1 MKKVRKAVITAAGRG
16 TRHYPAT
23 NAVQKE
29 MFPLVD
35 RDGVTKPTIQLVVEE
50 ALSAGI
56 QEVCIVTSPGADAQ
70 IRAHFQPIPD
80 ANLPAY
86 QGKAWALE
94 QSERLADMAARISY
108 ATQET
113 PEGFGHAVHCARG
126 FVGEEP
132 FLLMLGDHVYIS
144 REERSC
150 ARQVTDRFT
159 ACGATVTA
167 VQQTPAS
174 QLHLF
179 GTIQGEPTGTPGLY
193 RAAALYE
200 KPSPE
205 CAREHLATPGL
216 PPDTY
221 LCLFGLYAFTPGIF
235 SCLEEQISSDARQH
249 GEIQLMSAQAMLRDR
264 EPYFACEV
272 NGRRYDMG
280 VPEGYIETQ
289 MALGGEKAS
298 PESESGV

>member
-1 MKKVRKAVITAAGRG
+1 MPAIRKAVITAAGRG

-35 RDGVTKPTIQLVVEE
+35 RDGVTKPTIQFVVEE

-56 QEVCIVTSPGADAQ
+56 EQVCIVTSPGADAQ
-70 IRAHFQPIPD
+70 IRAHFQPIPAAD
-80 ANLPAY
+80 LPAY
-86 QGKAWALE
+86 QGKAWALA
-94 QSERLADMAARISY
+94 QSERLAEMQARISY
-108 ATQET
+108 AIQET
-113 PEGFGHAVHCARG
+113 PEGFGHAVYCARE

-150 ARQVTDRFT
+150 ARQVTDCFS

-179 GTIQGEPTGTPGLY
+179 GTIRGELAGAPGLY
-193 RAAALYE
+193 RAAALHE
-200 KPSPE
+200 KPTQE
-205 CAREHLATPGL
+205 YAREHLITPGL

-221 LCLFGLYAFTPGIF
+221 LCLFGLYAFTAGIF
-235 SCLEEQISSDARQH
+235 GCLEEQIASDARER

-272 NGRRYDMG
+272 NGQRYDMG

-289 MALGGEKAS
+289 MALAGRGQ
-298 PESESGV
+298 GL